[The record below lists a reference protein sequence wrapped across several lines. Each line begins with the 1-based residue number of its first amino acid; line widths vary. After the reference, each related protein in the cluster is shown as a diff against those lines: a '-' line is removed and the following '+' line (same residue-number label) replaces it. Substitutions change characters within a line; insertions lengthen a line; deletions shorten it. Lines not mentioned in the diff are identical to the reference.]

1 MSLVSKATTKSTDN
15 LKIVENVFHNADKMN
30 LMCVS
35 ISIGRT
41 GKQNKILCE
50 CIDKWWDK
58 CVKNISTVCFTN
70 TVCYSRY
77 HISKES
83 KKWNREEKHGLKK
96 EDIR

>member
-50 CIDKWWDK
+50 CIDK
-58 CVKNISTVCFTN
+58 
-70 TVCYSRY
+70 
-77 HISKES
+77 
-83 KKWNREEKHGLKK
+83 
-96 EDIR
+96 